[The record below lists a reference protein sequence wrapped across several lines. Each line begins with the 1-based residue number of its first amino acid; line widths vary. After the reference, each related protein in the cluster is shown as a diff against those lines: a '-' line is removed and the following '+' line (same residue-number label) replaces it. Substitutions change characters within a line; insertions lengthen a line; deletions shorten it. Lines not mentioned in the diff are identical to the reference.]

1 MDISFGIFGKSTTK
15 WTVVSPQF
23 GRGTGPGKVGDAYV
37 TEWGS
42 SSWAGR
48 ARNLCVIINKINM
61 IGIEWDI

>member
-1 MDISFGIFGKSTTK
+1 MDRSFT
-15 WTVVSPQF
+15 QF
-23 GRGTGPGKVGDAYV
+23 GSGTGPGKVGDAYV

-48 ARNLCVIINKINM
+48 ARNLCVIINKINI

>member
-1 MDISFGIFGKSTTK
+1 VDRSFT
-15 WTVVSPQF
+15 QF

-48 ARNLCVIINKINM
+48 ARNLCVIANKINLNM